1 MSKFDPK
8 KFLNAQNAAYGSYEQ
23 ALAEIKKGKKTSHW
37 IWYVFPQIKGLGHS
51 GNSQTFAIDSLN
63 EAREYLADETLKQ
76 RLIEISEALLKQ
88 EGSAEKILGKV
99 DAMKV
104 RSCMT
109 LFREADPKTEVFGKV
124 LDKFYGGKADEKTLQ
139 LVHRQQRHDKEGTW

>member
-1 MSKFDPK
+1 MSKFDTK
-8 KFLNAQNAAYGSYEQ
+8 KFLIAQEGAYKQ
-23 ALAEIKKGKKTSHW
+23 ALAEIKSGRKTSHW
-37 IWYVFPQIKGLGHS
+37 IWYVFPQMKGLGYS
-51 GNSQTFAIDSLN
+51 SNSQNYAIGSLN
-63 EAREYLADETLKQ
+63 EAREYLADQVLRK
-76 RLIEISEALLKQ
+76 RLIEISEALLAQ

-124 LDKFYGGKADEKTLQ
+124 LDKFYDGKADEKTLK
-139 LVHRQQRHDKEGTW
+139 LVREQQRRDKEGTW